1 MIKRKTDNLP
11 DNYPMSIA
19 KMISDTFYI
28 STAEIDYGYDIWH
41 PMETTRLVQQH
52 EFAHDPS
59 MWHVWFQMDYIFR
72 YRSTA
77 SVSGEITN
85 AASMNKLMLFS
96 PDRQVYI
103 NYMGNFASDEMAKY
117 LPEID
122 YTAGTRHDLHM
133 MARYIVPF
141 HCELENNECLTLA
154 KVNFDAVKNGEKTW
168 DDINVNIRAFSLQY
182 GMRNGDESDAKW
194 VEEEI
199 FANKDDS
206 SYFRNGVKAL
216 SFSKDAE
223 NAVKVL
229 ERIRT
234 EAPKEYVNAVN
245 EFAGQ
250 YLLRDEVINYMTAS
264 MDDIYASH
272 KDGLSS
278 NIERACTYIHTQ
290 DDFVLISSLKSAT
303 TAAAGGS
310 LPPALELQFEKCDV
324 RLGFNRNWHT
334 EVGAKIT
341 LWLRYFGN

>member
-1 MIKRKTDNLP
+1 
-11 DNYPMSIA
+11 
-19 KMISDTFYI
+19 
-28 STAEIDYGYDIWH
+28 
-41 PMETTRLVQQH
+41 METTRLVQQH

-103 NYMGNFASDEMAKY
+103 NYMGNFASDEMVKY

-154 KVNFDAVKNGEKTW
+154 KVNFD
-168 DDINVNIRAFSLQY
+168 
-182 GMRNGDESDAKW
+182 
-194 VEEEI
+194 
-199 FANKDDS
+199 
-206 SYFRNGVKAL
+206 
-216 SFSKDAE
+216 
-223 NAVKVL
+223 
-229 ERIRT
+229 
-234 EAPKEYVNAVN
+234 AVN

-290 DDFVLISSLKSAT
+290 DDFVLISALKSAT

-324 RLGFNRNWHT
+324 RLGVNRNWHT